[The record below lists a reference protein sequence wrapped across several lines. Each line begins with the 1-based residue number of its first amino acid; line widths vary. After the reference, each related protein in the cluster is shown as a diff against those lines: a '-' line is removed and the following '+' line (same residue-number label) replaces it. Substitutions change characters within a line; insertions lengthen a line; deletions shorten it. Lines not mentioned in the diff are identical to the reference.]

1 MLLDSCCS
9 DLPVIWVILVTQP
22 MCLNLP
28 RLLIV
33 SFLKDH
39 HTQQIYSTFYHSD
52 WVILCTEV
60 PNCITQ
66 RYIQNCTT
74 LHKDWPALRTTSIR
88 SEWVSSL
95 TWSCPVSQWFH
106 RVTMIS
112 PSHNDFT
119 ESHSLNIRWSSHLRW
134 PAWPFSESPT
144 LSKRLHFGSIL
155 GKYLNYS
162 SPASYLIYGKYLKLH
177 IWSMAN
183 ILSSGRQ
190 HKLKGEHWRA
200 TQIEGWSQTLGI

>member
-1 MLLDSCCS
+1 MLLDSCCC
-9 DLPVIWVILVTQP
+9 DLPVIWVTLVTQP

-33 SFLKDH
+33 SVPKDH
-39 HTQQIYSTFYHSD
+39 HTQQIYSTFYH
-52 WVILCTEV
+52 WVILCTE
-60 PNCITQ
+60 
-66 RYIQNCTT
+66 
-74 LHKDWPALRTTSIR
+74 LHSATFKTALHFTKIGLLSEPLQSGVNESPHWLDPAPCHNDFTEL
-88 SEWVSSL
+88 
-95 TWSCPVSQWFH
+95 QWFH

-112 PSHNDFT
+112 PSH
-119 ESHSLNIRWSSHLRW
+119 
-134 PAWPFSESPT
+134 T
-144 LSKRLHFGSIL
+144 LSIFGEAHLQGDQLDHLQSHPHSVKDFIL
-155 GKYLNYS
+155 VQFWANIWII
-162 SPASYLIYGKYLKLH
+162 PHQLH

>member
-1 MLLDSCCS
+1 MYWSSKLYYTALHSKLHYTSQRLACSQNHFNPEWMSLLT
-9 DLPVIWVILVTQP
+9 DLILP
-22 MCLNLP
+22 
-28 RLLIV
+28 
-33 SFLKDH
+33 
-39 HTQQIYSTFYHSD
+39 
-52 WVILCTEV
+52 
-60 PNCITQ
+60 
-66 RYIQNCTT
+66 
-74 LHKDWPALRTTSIR
+74 
-88 SEWVSSL
+88 
-95 TWSCPVSQWFH
+95 

-112 PSHNDFT
+112 PSYNDFT

-134 PAWPFSESPT
+134 PAWPFTESPT
-144 LSKRLHFGSIL
+144 LRERLHFGSIL